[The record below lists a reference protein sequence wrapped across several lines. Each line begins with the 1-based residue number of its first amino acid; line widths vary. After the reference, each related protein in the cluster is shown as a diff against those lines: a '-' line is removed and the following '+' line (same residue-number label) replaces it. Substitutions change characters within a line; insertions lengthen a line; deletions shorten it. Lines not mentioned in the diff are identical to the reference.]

1 MTDRSSHIIIKHAS
15 KAFGSG
21 ATLAPVLRNISL
33 EVKRGEFV
41 TIFGPNGS
49 GKTTLLNVLAGIET
63 LDEGSLTINSPDGV
77 PRVGYVFQ
85 DYRGNLLP
93 WLTVAEN
100 IAFPLKIKNVPK
112 ARRSEKVEALLDR
125 FNLKL
130 DLNAR
135 TYTLSGGQAQ
145 IASIVRALVIEPEI
159 LIMDEPFSAL
169 DYQTNLTLYEK
180 TLFIWQSSRVTIL
193 LVSHDI
199 DTALYLGE
207 RTIFLTKRPASIAGI
222 LENKLTGPKELSQM
236 ASNDF
241 SILKRQALEI
251 FQHEALRK

>member
-1 MTDRSSHIIIKHAS
+1 MANLSDFWPQRVRQDDIAERTCRHRDIRRRVPHHKLSRWRTSRRIRV
-15 KAFGSG
+15 SG
-21 ATLAPVLRNISL
+21 LP
-33 EVKRGEFV
+33 
-41 TIFGPNGS
+41 
-49 GKTTLLNVLAGIET
+49 
-63 LDEGSLTINSPDGV
+63 
-77 PRVGYVFQ
+77 
-85 DYRGNLLP
+85 GNLLP

-180 TLFIWQSSRVTIL
+180 MLFIWQSSRVTIL

>member
-1 MTDRSSHIIIKHAS
+1 MIDRSSHIIVKHAS

-21 ATLAPVLRNISL
+21 PMRAPVLHDISL
-33 EVKRGEFV
+33 EIKRGELV

-49 GKTTLLNVLAGIET
+49 GKTTFLNVLAGIET
-63 LDEGSLTINSPDGV
+63 LDEGSLTINSSGGI

-85 DYRGNLLP
+85 DYRGNLMP

-100 IAFPLKIKNVPK
+100 IAFPLKIRNVPK
-112 ARRSEKVEALLDR
+112 RQRLKQVEALLAR

-130 DLNAR
+130 DLDAR

-145 IASIVRALVIEPEI
+145 IASIVRALIIEPEI

-169 DYQTNLTLYEK
+169 DYQTNLALYEK
-180 TLFIWQSSRVTIL
+180 VFFIWQSSHVTIL

-207 RTIFLTKRPASIAGI
+207 RTVFLTKRPASIAGI

-241 SILKRQALEI
+241 AVLKRQALEI
-251 FQHEALRK
+251 FQREALRR